1 MHSTHHFKTRMTQ
14 RGISAEMVDMALDYG
29 DEHPE
34 HNDQLVFGRR
44 QATRLIEEKQRQ
56 LKAKERAIREAQ
68 RELKLLKKLADKGG
82 IVVVTTD
89 AALITTYN
97 MDA

>member
-1 MHSTHHFKTRMTQ
+1 MHSTHHIKTRMTQ
-14 RGISAEMVDMALDYG
+14 RGISADMVDLALDYG

-34 HNDQLVFGRR
+34 HNDRLVLGRR
-44 QATRLIEEKQRQ
+44 HAARLIEEKQR
-56 LKAKERAIREAQ
+56 LVKAKERALREEQ

-82 IVVVTTD
+82 IVVVTAD

-97 MDA
+97 LDA

>member
-1 MHSTHHFKTRMTQ
+1 
-14 RGISAEMVDMALDYG
+14 MALDYG
-29 DEHPE
+29 EEHPE
-34 HNDQLVFGRR
+34 RNDQLVFGWR

-56 LKAKERAIREAQ
+56 LKAKERALREAQ